1 MFTLDSESG
10 ELAVVNPEDRFCV
23 DLTGVWSTWAVNRHY
38 RKRARRFRLSCDV
51 LSVSTALKACRACHR
66 ERLGGA
72 LSLEK
77 LERLGQETDDHG
89 WLTERLITMLERLSK
104 DPSTS
109 LSVHTF
115 ELWTADSSPKLAAL
129 SVGFA
134 VGCVFHDLTAGT
146 PLWGKEGA
154 GTVLIRA
161 VGLTLANAGFT
172 LWYWGIEV
180 PYMRAYDNAVSL
192 SRLAFFEKWQQQLQT
207 GEIEHC
213 EPLTKS
219 FTASKMESNHD
230 WVWLPPGYCRLAD
243 PGQLTTHRMQ
253 RVAGL
258 LQVDGGCPRRTSLPS
273 LGQQN
278 GVASP
283 SGDVHSPE
291 ELRSVYKR
299 RPAVEVFSEAGD
311 SVLLV

>member
-1 MFTLDSESG
+1 MFTLDSEIG
-10 ELAVVNPEDRFCV
+10 ELAVVNPEERFCV
-23 DLTGVWSTWAVNRHY
+23 DLTGVWSTWAANRHY
-38 RKRARRFRLSCDV
+38 RKRAGRFRLSCDV
-51 LSVSTALKACRACHR
+51 LSVSTALRVCRACHR

-72 LSLEK
+72 LPLER
-77 LERLGQETDDHG
+77 LERLGRETQDHG
-89 WLTERLITMLERLSK
+89 WITERLITMLERLSK
-104 DPSTS
+104 DPNTS
-109 LSVHTF
+109 LSIHTF
-115 ELWTADSSPKLAAL
+115 ELWTADTSPELAAL

-146 PLWGKEGA
+146 PLWSQEGA
-154 GTVLIRA
+154 GSILIRA

-192 SRLAFFEKWQQQLQT
+192 SRLAFLKKWQQQLQT

-213 EPLTKS
+213 EPSTKS
-219 FTASKMESNHD
+219 FTASKTESDHQ
-230 WVWLPPGYCRLAD
+230 WVWLPQGHCRLAD
-243 PGQLTTHRMQ
+243 SEQLTTHRMQ
-253 RVAGL
+253 RAAGL
-258 LQVDGGCPRRTSLPS
+258 LQLDGSCPKRSLLSS

-278 GVASP
+278 GVAAS
-283 SGDVHSPE
+283 SGDIHSPE

-299 RPAVEVFSEAGD
+299 RPAVGVFSKAGD